1 MDTKVLKDALIY
13 YITKDNISQYELRE
27 VVKGLDDLCAL
38 HENAL
43 NNDDD
48 YPEIQFV
55 SDMTLLDLCN
65 LTMYDTFGE
74 LARNYNGN
82 PPVHLFARR
91 VHERLGLA
99 SITYKQ
105 FKAVADFLGDLWR
118 DNETIGA
125 NDESG
130 KFKRSTSCT

>member
-1 MDTKVLKDALIY
+1 MNIKVLKDALIY
-13 YITKDNISQYELRE
+13 YITKDNISQYDILEAVE
-27 VVKGLDDLCAL
+27 GLSDLCAL
-38 HENAL
+38 QESAL

-48 YPEIQFV
+48 YHRIEFM
-55 SDMTLLDLCN
+55 SNMTLLNLYK

-74 LARNYNGN
+74 LARHYDGN
-82 PPVHLFARR
+82 PPIHIFARR
-91 VHERLGLA
+91 VREQLGPT

-105 FKAVADFLGDLWR
+105 FEIAADFLGYLWR

-130 KFKRSTSCT
+130 KLKGSTSCT